1 MRNKKQVLTQRVK
14 ILETAVWNL
23 FMKVKE
29 MDDANKKLKIDK

>member
-29 MDDANKKLKIDK
+29 MDDANNKKKD